1 MAFFCLLVCPQYS
14 RILACHRYSHQLHWK
29 QKILVFF
36 ALTFKRPKHFIL
48 SANGKKIQRH
58 IRLDLTVAEK
68 THCSPPK
75 TTQGS
80 LPLEQKN
87 MTENYRAM
95 MEPASFV
102 ACFYGNWIHRR
113 LQKMMDDAIGNQPPA
128 IVLVASVPFA
138 WRIQMPFSFRK
149 QPRDKSQVI

>member
-1 MAFFCLLVCPQYS
+1 MAFFVFWCAPNIPGS
-14 RILACHRYSHQLHWK
+14 WLATDIHIRLHWK